1 MLMDKSKY
9 VRLNSCIRGCLQG
22 AEVVLW
28 LEEKLKDCVVAFFGV
43 GTTVEEPGSSTED
56 HKENKDKAAV
66 KTACLGFTVSQNSCN
81 HLR

>member
-1 MLMDKSKY
+1 MY
-9 VRLNSCIRGCLQG
+9 YNRGCLQG

-66 KTACLGFTVSQNSCN
+66 KTALALLSRKTSV
-81 HLR
+81 